1 MKNIFDTNARADE
14 ALVGGEPA
22 ARAVGL
28 PTYMKQR
35 GSMAPGGSNAT
46 ADALIEQAQQQ
57 TQSMLNEQPATA
69 PAPAPADPIVGYNPD
84 TKEVFSQGK
93 VFKLDLNEG
102 RENAALFDINN
113 DVVPQGFHRVRSG
126 QLKQKLV
133 QEYEGLGVV
142 DSLQR
147 RVGQAV
153 SNYGST
159 LEDLGAESLG
169 QAMQGYGGDV
179 VGRNPSKITQASDI
193 IDKPGTLISET
204 VGELG
209 YDLPVAIGTTA
220 AGAAAGA
227 KLGAPF
233 ALATGGASI
242 PLGAILGG
250 LAARFLSTMFETYGS
265 VRSEQREK
273 GIDDPAAAVGS
284 GLGSTALE
292 ALIGPEARIGAQLAK
307 KSARVAGKEYLEE
320 AAGNE
325 VKDLLQKNV
334 AKNARDLLQQNTFKY
349 GGKKAL
355 QDFAAEGGTEIAQ
368 SAMERAG
375 AYNDLTGPEA
385 FDEYAISGV
394 KGGIGG
400 AMISPL
406 STMAEFQ
413 DAKSFVESLEQDM
426 AAAADTTLPS
436 GERMQAARRV
446 QDVLRGSSDDPEFD
460 QQLQEFRTILAEV
473 DRKITEDATK
483 QALATGSPVN
493 LMDAAPQQDLFNRGM
508 DEGATAQG
516 QQLTSQFQNMVAQ
529 VMQEKGETQAT
540 PETLQMAEE
549 RLRAEAAAGAPQPQ
563 PDFSGQASLFDETGA
578 PTNQADPSTR
588 EERLNAQLADLNNQ
602 MDQMGLQ
609 SLPANPI
616 QIGGVTDTLTP
627 MQRAALAGPQ
637 GPRPTIGNLD
647 LAGLAADINSLDP
660 APAAAA
666 TRDPVVEQVIFGRP
680 LRTVSPTG
688 GSPLPASSPAASAAG
703 DVFSDQQTAEDLGLN
718 TLESSVASAPGV
730 VTGKVMM
737 SQGRLMNARNL
748 LLNPD
753 PEASVEGDPQAKE
766 VAEAAR
772 EYARTYEVFQVAYA
786 NVKRFAE
793 ALKIKEGENVD
804 EAIKRA
810 EKLVDTAEARA
821 ADARAALTALGA
833 AVGGNAKDV
842 EALVRVI
849 KNAVQPVLKNKPE
862 KLDDASKAYYA
873 ALAKLDQA
881 FARGW
886 VAAKSDL
893 FQGATDLLQ
902 SRPTDLKRSAEVG
915 ETLMTQL
922 RKAAEQGYGN
932 IPGTAS
938 PANTYSGFLGVL
950 QYIRFNGSGYDQL
963 LARQIRESILKV
975 DTHNLTAEQADVMR
989 EERKKSSDIP
999 KVVFITKGKSKDKS
1013 RFDPRTN
1020 TVYIRETE
1028 SPSVVLHEALHA
1040 ALQHFVYT
1048 NPNDP
1053 IVVELKKSLRAV
1065 LGYKG
1070 SLGEKAN
1077 ETRNILRKLV
1087 ADGNELDAVLELISY
1102 GNTLNEF
1109 RRAMEAIPKKGTPK
1123 TFFEAVS
1130 DMWRLALAIVRRITG
1145 AKTNTEAS
1153 NIIDRTWELLAKTG
1167 ESPVGGKRKA
1177 VGNVLNVEVMGGM
1190 NPVSSPQANLL
1201 QRPGASLPSSVD
1213 VARFNKR
1220 ILPSM
1225 VSSKVLFDLI
1235 GWDKISTKIEGG
1247 VNKLADYVRED
1258 LPGVAKWV
1266 TYLHAQFNVPHELR
1280 NTFEKYKNSKQA
1292 GYKVSE
1298 RLANY
1303 IQYQPAEKVTALFAY
1318 LDGDK
1323 NALGDDVAMQE
1334 LGDDVKAWRDFYVQ
1348 ELGDEKA
1355 KEFFGRGKFSET
1367 MLFATNPDQ
1376 VAGASFGVRKLS
1388 SLLGQKRRTE
1398 KNLDEAWME
1407 LDERGDIKLD
1417 NVRFLQV
1424 LQTIDG
1430 QRMPA
1435 GFIAESV
1442 YERNGPPEGFVVDPT
1457 YLWYHTSK
1465 SKEGHNFVANM
1476 TAKQAIEDNRAD
1488 DLANALRNTMA
1499 ALSGTYAAKEFAQ
1512 SLNNYGVD
1520 NDSPEGRDATS
1531 VVYDS
1536 IAQANK
1542 VLGIKINPDTV
1553 IVGDSAKARSKA
1565 AGHAY
1570 RSSHLWVKVPKG
1582 DQYGDMQNKIVK
1594 ASVWS
1599 AMIDMSDRKP
1609 VIELRPAGTAMRW
1622 FKKSKTIY
1630 NPGTH
1635 LTNVA
1640 TNVTLATMH
1649 EIPFGTVLAAGK
1661 MFALYETAPNKLSAQ
1676 DRALVRAFMNSNAML
1691 GDFSSSEV
1699 KEAISTAMISS
1710 LQDAEG
1716 KAIDPNST
1724 MGRVSAYM
1732 QMEKNKAVAMKA
1744 LARTKKFANHTDNMV
1759 TELYSAEDNI
1769 FRLAMFLKTAADIS
1783 AQTGKAPTQADL
1795 DQAGNVARAAF
1806 LDYDIDA
1813 KAVKIAR
1820 QTVMPFV
1827 SWTYAI
1833 IPLVA
1838 RMAVHQPW
1846 KIANVM
1852 LAYTIIEH
1860 LLQEAA
1866 GGEEE
1871 DERLRKVGPEYI
1883 RDRMFGG
1890 LGPYMHVR
1898 LPFLGDDKNPVY
1910 YRLGDYIPMAALARG
1925 QGPNAFMGID
1935 WWPSFATPTG
1945 PFVSAILAMVGG
1957 VDPYT
1962 GKPISSPTDDTLE
1975 SLWKRSRYVA
1985 SQMVLPPWASI
1996 DETASKKMDA
2006 ILKGRTDRTE
2016 NYAALQMARYAGLKL
2031 YDYNVDQAKGAQTR
2045 AAKAIMS
2052 EYKREIGKLRR
2063 AEARFENPDWEA
2075 FREKQDELLL
2085 RMREEMAKAKGD
2097 K

>member
-1 MKNIFDTNARADE
+1 MKNIFDTNAQANE
-14 ALVGGEPA
+14 ALMGGDSATRA
-22 ARAVGL
+22 AGL
-28 PTYMKQR
+28 PIPRELPGT
-35 GSMAPGGSNAT
+35 MAPGGSNAT
-46 ADALIEQAQQQ
+46 ADALLAQMQERTQALSGQGAQPQQS
-57 TQSMLNEQPATA
+57 T
-69 PAPAPADPIVGYNPD
+69 DPIVGYNPD
-84 TKEVFSQGK
+84 TKQVFSSGK
-93 VFKLDLNEG
+93 TFMLDLNEG
-102 RENAALFDINN
+102 RANAALL
-113 DVVPQGFHRVRSG
+113 DVDNAELPIGFKPLRAS
-126 QLKQKLV
+126 KAKAKLARD
-133 QEYEGLGVV
+133 YEELGIV

-153 SNYGST
+153 ENYGST
-159 LEDLGAESLG
+159 LEDLGAESVG
-169 QAMQGYGGDV
+169 QAMQDFGGAQAA
-179 VGRNPSKITQASDI
+179 RNPSKITQASDI
-193 IDKPGTLISET
+193 LAKPGTLISET
-204 VGELG
+204 AGELG
-209 YDLPVAIGTTA
+209 YDLPVAVGTTA
-220 AGAAAGA
+220 LGAMAGA
-227 KLGAPF
+227 KLGAVAAPF
-233 ALATGGASI
+233 TGGLSVPVTAV
-242 PLGAILGG
+242 LGG
-250 LAARFLSTMFETYGS
+250 LVGRFLPSLFETYGG

-273 GIDDPAAAVGS
+273 GIDDKGAAFGAGAGS
-284 GLGSTALE
+284 AALE
-292 ALIGPEARIGAQLAK
+292 AILGPEARIGAQIAK
-307 KSARVAGKEYLEE
+307 KTAQQAGKEFIEQG
-320 AAGNE
+320 A
-325 VKDLLQKNV
+325 
-334 AKNARDLLQQNTFKY
+334 AKNARDLIKQGGFKY
-349 GGKKAL
+349 GGKKAAT
-355 QDFAAEGGTEIAQ
+355 DFVAEGGTEIAQ
-368 SAMERAG
+368 TGMERAG
-375 AYNDLTGPEA
+375 AYNELLSEDALN
-385 FDEYAISGV
+385 EYAIAGA

-400 AMISPL
+400 AMASPL
-406 STMAEFQ
+406 ASIGEFQ
-413 DAKSFVESLEQDM
+413 EAKNFIENLQADM
-426 AAAADTTLPS
+426 DNAANTALPS
-436 GERMQAARRV
+436 AQRIQAAKRV
-446 QDVLRGSSDDPEFD
+446 QDVLRGSSDDPEFNRV
-460 QQLQEFRTILAEV
+460 LAEFRQKLAFV
-473 DRKITEDATK
+473 DAQIVANATK
-483 QALATGSPVN
+483 QALATGAPVN
-493 LMDAAPQQDLFNRGM
+493 LMDTAQQPDLFNRAM
-508 DEGATAQG
+508 DAGPEEVPEQEDGVQI
-516 QQLTSQFQNMVAQ
+516 QQADPN
-529 VMQEKGETQAT
+529 
-540 PETLQMAEE
+540 
-549 RLRAEAAAGAPQPQ
+549 
-563 PDFSGQASLFDETGA
+563 QASLFDETGA
-578 PTNQADPSTR
+578 TTYQADPSFGESQFEAQQSFQGPTLDTP
-588 EERLNAQLADLNNQ
+588 EARLNAQLAGLNNQ

-609 SLPANPI
+609 PLPANPT
-616 QIGGVTDTLTP
+616 QVGGVTDTLTP

-660 APAAAA
+660 APAAVA
-666 TRDPVVEQVIFGRP
+666 TQDPAVEQAIFGRP
-680 LRTVSPTG
+680 LRAVSPTG
-688 GSPLPASSPAASAAG
+688 GSPLPASPPAASVAG
-703 DVFSDQQTAEDLGLN
+703 GVFSDQQTAEDLGLN

-772 EYARTYEVFQVAYA
+772 EYAQAFETFQNLYA
-786 NVKRFAE
+786 NIKRFQNPLKGESDQAARKRADDTVSAAERGAQEARE
-793 ALKIKEGENVD
+793 ALE
-804 EAIKRA
+804 
-810 EKLVDTAEARA
+810 
-821 ADARAALTALGA
+821 ALGK
-833 AVGGNAKDV
+833 AVGGSAKDI

-849 KNAVQPVLKNKPE
+849 KDAVQPILKNKP
-862 KLDDASKAYYA
+862 KNLDAASEAYYA
-873 ALAKLDQA
+873 ALATLDQA
-881 FARGW
+881 FSRGW
-886 VAAKSDL
+886 TAAKMDM
-893 FQGATDLLQ
+893 FRGETDFLQ
-902 SRPTDLKRSAEVG
+902 SRATDMRRSKEVG
-915 ETLMTQL
+915 GTLMTQL

-950 QYIRFNGSGYDQL
+950 QYIRFNSTGYDQL
-963 LARQIRESILKV
+963 LARQIREAILKV
-975 DTHNLTAEQADVMR
+975 DTHNLTEEQAKVMR
-989 EERKKSSDIP
+989 EERKESSDIP
-999 KVVFITKGKSKDKS
+999 KVEFITKGKS
-1013 RFDPRTN
+1013 RFDPRKN
-1020 TVYIRETE
+1020 TVYIRETD

-1109 RRAMEAIPKKGTPK
+1109 RKAMEAIPKKGTPK
-1123 TFFEAVS
+1123 TFFEAVG
-1130 DMWRLALAIVRRITG
+1130 DVWKMALALVRRLTG
-1145 AKTNTEAS
+1145 VKTNTEAS

-1247 VNKLADYVRED
+1247 INKLADYVRED

-1318 LDGDK
+1318 LDGTK
-1323 NALGDDVAMQE
+1323 NALGDDIAMQE
-1334 LGDDVKAWRDFYVQ
+1334 LADDVKAWRDFYVQ

-1367 MLFATNPDQ
+1367 MLFATNPEQ
-1376 VAGASFGVRKLS
+1376 VAGSSFGVRKLS
-1388 SLLGQKRRTE
+1388 SLLGQKRRSE

-1407 LDERGDIKLD
+1407 LDERGDTKLD
-1417 NVRFLQV
+1417 GVRFLQV
-1424 LQTIDG
+1424 LERING
-1430 QRMPA
+1430 QLMPA

-1442 YERNGPPEGFVVDPT
+1442 HKRNGPPAGFVVDPT

-1465 SKEGHNFVANM
+1465 SKTGHNFVANM
-1476 TAKQAIEDNRAD
+1476 TAKQAIEEKRVD

-1553 IVGDSAKARSKA
+1553 IVGDSAKARGKA

-1582 DQYGDMQNKIVK
+1582 KQYGDMQNKIVK

-1661 MFALYETAPNKLSAQ
+1661 MFALYETAPNKMSAQ

-1732 QMEKNKAVAMKA
+1732 NMEKNKAVAMQA
-1744 LARTKKFANHTDNMV
+1744 LAKTKKFANHTDNMV

-1962 GKPISSPTDDTLE
+1962 GKPISPPTDDTLE
-1975 SLWKRSRYVA
+1975 SLWKRSKYVA

-2031 YDYNVDQAKGAQTR
+2031 YDYNVDQAKVAQTR

-2075 FREKQDELLL
+2075 FREKQDDLLL

>member
-1 MKNIFDTNARADE
+1 MKNIFDTNAQANE
-14 ALVGGEPA
+14 ALMGGDSATRA
-22 ARAVGL
+22 AGL
-28 PTYMKQR
+28 PIPRELPGT
-35 GSMAPGGSNAT
+35 MAPGGSNAT
-46 ADALIEQAQQQ
+46 ADALLAQMQERTQALSDQGAQPQQ
-57 TQSMLNEQPATA
+57 S
-69 PAPAPADPIVGYNPD
+69 ADPIVGYNPD
-84 TKEVFSQGK
+84 TKQVFSSGK
-93 VFKLDLNEG
+93 TFMLDLNEG
-102 RENAALFDINN
+102 RANAALL
-113 DVVPQGFHRVRSG
+113 DVDNAELPIGFKPLRAS
-126 QLKQKLV
+126 KAKAKLARD
-133 QEYEGLGVV
+133 YEELGIV

-153 SNYGST
+153 ENYGST
-159 LEDLGAESLG
+159 LEDLGAESVG
-169 QAMQGYGGDV
+169 QAMQDFGGAQAA
-179 VGRNPSKITQASDI
+179 RNPSKITQASDI
-193 IDKPGTLISET
+193 LAKPGTLISET
-204 VGELG
+204 AGELG
-209 YDLPVAIGTTA
+209 YDLPVALASTAVGAGVGLKVGT
-220 AGAAAGA
+220 
-227 KLGAPF
+227 
-233 ALATGGASI
+233 ALAPITGGASI
-242 PLGAILGG
+242 PIATVLGG
-250 LAARFLSTMFETYGS
+250 LAGRFWPSLFETYGS

-273 GIDDPAAAVGS
+273 GIDDKGAAFGAGAGS
-284 GLGSTALE
+284 AALE
-292 ALIGPEARIGAQLAK
+292 AILGPEARIGAQIAK
-307 KSARVAGKEYLEE
+307 KTAQQAGKEFIEQG
-320 AAGNE
+320 A
-325 VKDLLQKNV
+325 
-334 AKNARDLLQQNTFKY
+334 AKNARDLIKQGGFKY
-349 GGKKAL
+349 GGKKAAT
-355 QDFAAEGGTEIAQ
+355 DFVAEGGTEIAQ
-368 SAMERAG
+368 TGMERGG
-375 AYNDLTGPEA
+375 AYNELLSEDALN
-385 FDEYAISGV
+385 EYAIAGA

-400 AMISPL
+400 AMASPL
-406 STMAEFQ
+406 ASIGEFQ
-413 DAKSFVESLEQDM
+413 EAKNFIENLKADM
-426 AAAADTTLPS
+426 DNAANTALPS
-436 GERMQAARRV
+436 AQRLQAAKRV

-460 QQLQEFRTILAEV
+460 RVLAEFRQKLAFV
-473 DRKITEDATK
+473 DAQIVANATK
-483 QALATGSPVN
+483 QALATGTPVN
-493 LMDAAPQQDLFNRGM
+493 LMDTAQQPDLFNRAM
-508 DEGATAQG
+508 DAGPEEVPEQEDGVQI
-516 QQLTSQFQNMVAQ
+516 QQADPN
-529 VMQEKGETQAT
+529 
-540 PETLQMAEE
+540 
-549 RLRAEAAAGAPQPQ
+549 
-563 PDFSGQASLFDETGA
+563 QASLFDETGA
-578 PTNQADPSTR
+578 TTYQADPSFGESQFEAQQSFQGPTLDTP
-588 EERLNAQLADLNNQ
+588 EARLNARLAGLNNQ

-609 SLPANPI
+609 SLPANPT
-616 QIGGVTDTLTP
+616 QVGGVTDTLTP

-660 APAAAA
+660 APAAVA
-666 TRDPVVEQVIFGRP
+666 TQDPVVEQAIFGRP

-688 GSPLPASSPAASAAG
+688 GSPLPASSPAAPAAG

-753 PEASVEGDPQAKE
+753 PEALVEGDPQAKE

-772 EYARTYEVFQVAYA
+772 EYARTYEVFQNAYA

-793 ALKIKEGENVD
+793 ALKAKRGENVD
-804 EAIKRA
+804 EAVKRA

-833 AVGGNAKDV
+833 AVGGNAKDI

-849 KNAVQPVLKNKPE
+849 KDAVQPVLKNKP
-862 KLDDASKAYYA
+862 KNLDAASKAYYD
-873 ALAKLDQA
+873 ALTTLDQA
-881 FARGW
+881 FSRGW

-902 SRPTDLKRSAEVG
+902 SKATDLRRSKEVG
-915 ETLMTQL
+915 GTLMTQL
-922 RKAAEQGYGN
+922 RVAAEQGYGN
-932 IPGTAS
+932 PEGTAR
-938 PANTYSGFLGVL
+938 PAHTYSGFLGVL
-950 QYIRFNGSGYDQL
+950 QYIRFNSTGYDQL
-963 LARQIRESILKV
+963 LARQIREAILKV
-975 DTHNLTAEQADVMR
+975 DTQNLNEQDERVMR

-999 KVVFITKGKSKDKS
+999 KVEFITKGKS
-1013 RFDPRTN
+1013 RFDPRKN
-1020 TVYIRETE
+1020 TVYIRETD

-1087 ADGNELDAVLELISY
+1087 ADGNELDAVLELMSY

-1130 DMWRLALAIVRRITG
+1130 DVWRLALALVRRITG
-1145 AKTNTEAS
+1145 VKTNTEAS

-1247 VNKLADYVRED
+1247 INKLAEYVRED

-1266 TYLHAQFNVPHELR
+1266 TYLHAQFSVPHELR

-1318 LDGDK
+1318 LDGNK

-1334 LGDDVKAWRDFYVQ
+1334 LADDVKAWRDFYVQ

-1355 KEFFGRGKFSET
+1355 KEFFERGKFSET
-1367 MLFATNPDQ
+1367 MLFATNPEQ
-1376 VAGASFGVRKLS
+1376 VAGSSFGVRKLS
-1388 SLLGQKRRTE
+1388 SLLGQKPRRE

-1424 LQTIDG
+1424 LEKIDG
-1430 QRMPA
+1430 RLMPA

-1442 YERNGPPEGFVVDPT
+1442 HKRNGPPAGFVVDPT

-1465 SKEGHNFVANM
+1465 NKEGHNFVANM
-1476 TAKQAIEDNRAD
+1476 TAKQAIEENRAD

-1520 NDSPEGRDATS
+1520 NDSPEGRDATA

-1553 IVGDSAKARSKA
+1553 IVGDSAKARGKA

-1582 DQYGDMQNKIVK
+1582 KQYGDMQNKIVK

-1661 MFALYETAPNKLSAQ
+1661 MFALYETAPNKMSAQ

-1732 QMEKNKAVAMKA
+1732 NMEKNKAVAMKA
-1744 LARTKKFANHTDNMV
+1744 LAKTKKFANHTDNMV

-1975 SLWKRSRYVA
+1975 SLWKRSKYVA

-2031 YDYNVDQAKGAQTR
+2031 YDYNVDQAKVAQTR

-2075 FREKQDELLL
+2075 FREKQDDLLL

>member
-1 MKNIFDTNARADE
+1 MKNIFDTNAQANE
-14 ALVGGEPA
+14 ALMGGDSATRA
-22 ARAVGL
+22 AGL
-28 PTYMKQR
+28 PIPRELPGT
-35 GSMAPGGSNAT
+35 MAPGGSNAT
-46 ADALIEQAQQQ
+46 ADALLAQMQERTQALSDQGAQPQQS
-57 TQSMLNEQPATA
+57 T
-69 PAPAPADPIVGYNPD
+69 DPIVGYNPD
-84 TKEVFSQGK
+84 TKQVFSSGK
-93 VFKLDLNEG
+93 TFMLDLNEG
-102 RENAALFDINN
+102 RANAALL
-113 DVVPQGFHRVRSG
+113 DVDNAELPIGFEPLRSS
-126 QLKQKLV
+126 KAKAKLARD
-133 QEYEGLGVV
+133 YEELGIV

-153 SNYGST
+153 ENYGST
-159 LEDLGAESLG
+159 LEDLGAESVG
-169 QAMQGYGGDV
+169 QAMQDFGGAQAA
-179 VGRNPSKITQASDI
+179 RNPSKITQASDI
-193 IDKPGTLISET
+193 LAKPGTLISET
-204 VGELG
+204 AGELG
-209 YDLPVAIGTTA
+209 YDLPVAVGTTA
-220 AGAAAGA
+220 LGAMAGA
-227 KLGAPF
+227 KLGAVAAPF
-233 ALATGGASI
+233 TGGLSVPVA
-242 PLGAILGG
+242 AVLGG
-250 LAARFLSTMFETYGS
+250 LVGRFLPTLFETYGG

-273 GIDDPAAAVGS
+273 GIDDKGAAFGAGAGS
-284 GLGSTALE
+284 AALE
-292 ALIGPEARIGAQLAK
+292 AILGPEARIGAQIAK
-307 KSARVAGKEYLEE
+307 KTAQQAGKEFIEQG
-320 AAGNE
+320 A
-325 VKDLLQKNV
+325 
-334 AKNARDLLQQNTFKY
+334 AKNARDLIKQGGFKY

-355 QDFAAEGGTEIAQ
+355 QDFATESGTEIAQ
-368 SAMERAG
+368 TGMERAG
-375 AYNDLTGPEA
+375 AYNELLSEDALN
-385 FDEYAISGV
+385 EYAIAGA

-400 AMISPL
+400 AMASPL
-406 STMAEFQ
+406 ASIGEFQ
-413 DAKSFVESLEQDM
+413 EAKNFIENLKADM
-426 AAAADTTLPS
+426 DNAANTALPS
-436 GERMQAARRV
+436 AQRIQAAKRV

-460 QQLQEFRTILAEV
+460 RVLAEFRQKLAFV
-473 DRKITEDATK
+473 DAQIVANATK
-483 QALATGSPVN
+483 QALATGTPVN
-493 LMDAAPQQDLFNRGM
+493 LMDTAQQPDLFNRAM
-508 DEGATAQG
+508 DAGPEEVPEQEDGVQI
-516 QQLTSQFQNMVAQ
+516 QQADPN
-529 VMQEKGETQAT
+529 
-540 PETLQMAEE
+540 
-549 RLRAEAAAGAPQPQ
+549 
-563 PDFSGQASLFDETGA
+563 QASLFDETGA
-578 PTNQADPSTR
+578 TTYQADPSFGESQFEAQQSFQGPTLDTP
-588 EERLNAQLADLNNQ
+588 EARLNARLAGLNNQ

-609 SLPANPI
+609 SLPANPT
-616 QIGGVTDTLTP
+616 QVGGVTDTMTP

-660 APAAAA
+660 APAAVA
-666 TRDPVVEQVIFGRP
+666 TQDPVVEQAIFGRP

-688 GSPLPASSPAASAAG
+688 SSPLPASSPAVSAAG

-772 EYARTYEVFQVAYA
+772 EYARTYEVFQTAYA
-786 NVKRFAE
+786 NVKRFAD
-793 ALKIKEGENVD
+793 ALKADTDENVD

-810 EKLVDTAEARA
+810 EELVDTAEARA

-833 AVGGNAKDV
+833 AVGGNAKDI

-849 KNAVQPVLKNKPE
+849 KDAVQPILKNKP
-862 KLDDASKAYYA
+862 KNLDAASKAYYD
-873 ALAKLDQA
+873 ALATLDQA

-886 VAAKSDL
+886 AAAKSDL
-893 FQGATDLLQ
+893 FQGATDMLQ
-902 SRPTDLKRSAEVG
+902 SRPTDMRRSKEVG
-915 ETLMTQL
+915 GTLMTQL
-922 RKAAEQGYGN
+922 RVAAEQGYGN
-932 IPGTAS
+932 PKGTAR
-938 PANTYSGFLGVL
+938 PAHTYSGFLGVL
-950 QYIRFNGSGYDQL
+950 QYIRFNSTGYDQL
-963 LARQIRESILKV
+963 LARQIREAILKV
-975 DTHNLTAEQADVMR
+975 DTHNLTEEQADVMR

-999 KVVFITKGKSKDKS
+999 KVVFITKGKS

-1020 TVYIRETE
+1020 TVYIRETD

-1130 DMWRLALAIVRRITG
+1130 DVWRLALALVRRITG
-1145 AKTNTEAS
+1145 VKTNTEAS

-1247 VNKLADYVRED
+1247 INKLADYVRED

-1266 TYLHAQFNVPHELR
+1266 TYLHAQFSVPHELR

-1318 LDGDK
+1318 LDGNK

-1334 LGDDVKAWRDFYVQ
+1334 LADDVKAWRDFYVQ

-1367 MLFATNPDQ
+1367 MLFATNPEQ
-1376 VAGASFGVRKLS
+1376 VAGSSFGVRKLS
-1388 SLLGQKRRTE
+1388 SLLGQKRQSE

-1407 LDERGDIKLD
+1407 LDERGDTKLD
-1417 NVRFLQV
+1417 GVRFLQV
-1424 LQTIDG
+1424 LERING
-1430 QRMPA
+1430 QLMPA

-1442 YERNGPPEGFVVDPT
+1442 HKRNGPPAGFVVDPT

-1465 SKEGHNFVANM
+1465 SKTGHNFVANM
-1476 TAKQAIEDNRAD
+1476 TAKQAIEEKRVD

-1553 IVGDSAKARSKA
+1553 IVGDSAKARGKA

-1582 DQYGDMQNKIVK
+1582 KQYGDMQNKIVK

-1661 MFALYETAPNKLSAQ
+1661 MFALYEIAPNKMSAQ

-1716 KAIDPNST
+1716 RAIDPNST

-1732 QMEKNKAVAMKA
+1732 NMEKNKAVAMKA
-1744 LARTKKFANHTDNMV
+1744 LAKTKKFANHTDNMV
-1759 TELYSAEDNI
+1759 TELYAAEDNI

-1945 PFVSAILAMVGG
+1945 PFVSATLAMVGG

-1975 SLWKRSRYVA
+1975 SLWKRSKYVA

-2006 ILKGRTDRTE
+2006 ILTGRTDRTE

-2031 YDYNVDQAKGAQTR
+2031 YDYNVDQAKVAQTR

-2075 FREKQDELLL
+2075 FREKQDDLLL